1 MIVMYYY
8 RPGETIMLTDI
19 RSLSQSFL
27 REISL
32 KFMRYFFSS
41 CTNPPRMLFIIG
53 PRGVGKTTC
62 LLQYLIKY
70 SRQNPLSEKILYVPA
85 DHILVEK
92 VGLYEIANNFL
103 QEGGELL
110 AIDEIH
116 KYPNWSKELKSIFD
130 TFKRLQIVVSGS
142 SSMEISKGI
151 SDLSRRALVF
161 NMKHMSFREFI
172 EFEHGVV
179 IPPVSLEEIL
189 KNHQDISN
197 LTLKKIE
204 SEGHKILPLF
214 QKYLKT
220 GLFPFYK
227 EYNNIENY
235 YLALN
240 QMINSSVENDII
252 SVYPKLSGT
261 SLKRI
266 KQLLIYVTKSCPFTP
281 DMKKIKTALSITDE
295 RTLKQYLTFL
305 DKLQLIINVE
315 KAGGKFAGLQKPEK
329 IYLNN
334 TNFMYALVSSENINK
349 GNLRETYVANL
360 LHGIRSLQVPL
371 SGDFLVDETYT
382 FEIGGKT
389 KGEKQ
394 IKNTKHSYILS
405 DDIEYGIKNKIP
417 LWLIGFSY

>member
-1 MIVMYYY
+1 
-8 RPGETIMLTDI
+8 MLIDI
-19 RSLSQSFL
+19 QSLSQSFL
-27 REISL
+27 KEVSL
-32 KFMRYFFSS
+32 KFRRYFFQDLS
-41 CTNPPRMLFIIG
+41 NNPRMLFIIG

-62 LLQYLIKY
+62 LLQYLIEF
-70 SRQNPLSEKILYVPA
+70 SHNNLLSEKILYVPA

-92 VGLYEIANNFL
+92 VGLYEIANNFI

-130 TFKRLQIVVSGS
+130 TFKKLQVVISGS

-172 EFEHGVV
+172 EFEHS
-179 IPPVSLEEIL
+179 ITLPHASLEEIL

-197 LTLKKIE
+197 QITKKIE
-204 SEGHKILPLF
+204 HEGHKVLPLF

-227 EYNNIENY
+227 EYNKVENY

-261 SLKRI
+261 SLRRI
-266 KQLLIYVTKSCPFTP
+266 KKLLVYLTESCPFTP
-281 DMKKIKTALSITDE
+281 DLKNIKMALSITDE
-295 RTLKQYLTFL
+295 RTLKQYLHYL
-305 DKLQLIINVE
+305 DKLQIIINVE

-334 TNFMYALVSSENINK
+334 TNFMHALVSSENINK

-360 LHGIRSLQVPL
+360 LHGIHVLQVPL

-382 FEIGGKT
+382 FEIGGKS
-389 KGEKQ
+389 KNEKQ
-394 IKNTKHSYILS
+394 IKNITHSYILS
-405 DDIEYGIKNKIP
+405 DDIEHGIKNKIP